1 MGDIHESAWIRLS
14 IDIHKRQQITQPHQN
29 FKKHTKKYNTKLKFE
44 GDYENVNARLETL
57 YNLSNNLNE
66 LGYTIYDFRDYLN
79 NIIEIGIDIKYSSY
93 KDNSDSVKV
102 MTIHKSK
109 GLEYPVCY
117 FADINHKFNIS
128 DMKDLV
134 IADKKYG
141 LILPATVE
149 ENNSIIKELYKN
161 SYLKEEISE
170 KIRLFYVALTR
181 AREKIIIILPSMET
195 FKYEKDE
202 NGVILS
208 LLRKKYL
215 YQKKIEE
222 LKSFD
227 IDKIDVNEI
236 NIHNEVVDEEHFSKE
251 THELLTI
258 ENRTNMRYGTHF
270 HEVLELFDF
279 KKKNYEVISEE
290 FIVNKIKHMLMNP
303 IFNDIENANIYKEYE
318 FYYSE
323 SNVNYHGI
331 IDLMIEHD
339 DHIDIIDYKLKN
351 TTDSNYI
358 KQLNGYKKYI
368 ESISEKNVNLYLY
381 SILDEKIVDIKV

>member
-1 MGDIHESAWIRLS
+1 
-14 IDIHKRQQITQPHQN
+14 
-29 FKKHTKKYNTKLKFE
+29 
-44 GDYENVNARLETL
+44 
-57 YNLSNNLNE
+57 
-66 LGYTIYDFRDYLN
+66 
-79 NIIEIGIDIKYSSY
+79 
-93 KDNSDSVKV
+93 
-102 MTIHKSK
+102 
-109 GLEYPVCY
+109 
-117 FADINHKFNIS
+117 
-128 DMKDLV
+128 
-134 IADKKYG
+134 
-141 LILPATVE
+141 
-149 ENNSIIKELYKN
+149 
-161 SYLKEEISE
+161 
-170 KIRLFYVALTR
+170 
-181 AREKIIIILPSMET
+181 
-195 FKYEKDE
+195 
-202 NGVILS
+202 
-208 LLRKKYL
+208 
-215 YQKKIEE
+215 
-222 LKSFD
+222 
-227 IDKIDVNEI
+227 
-236 NIHNEVVDEEHFSKE
+236 
-251 THELLTI
+251 
-258 ENRTNMRYGTHF
+258 MRYGTHF

>member
-1 MGDIHESAWIRLS
+1 
-14 IDIHKRQQITQPHQN
+14 
-29 FKKHTKKYNTKLKFE
+29 
-44 GDYENVNARLETL
+44 
-57 YNLSNNLNE
+57 
-66 LGYTIYDFRDYLN
+66 
-79 NIIEIGIDIKYSSY
+79 
-93 KDNSDSVKV
+93 
-102 MTIHKSK
+102 
-109 GLEYPVCY
+109 
-117 FADINHKFNIS
+117 
-128 DMKDLV
+128 MK
-134 IADKKYG
+134 
-141 LILPATVE
+141 
-149 ENNSIIKELYKN
+149 
-161 SYLKEEISE
+161 
-170 KIRLFYVALTR
+170 
-181 AREKIIIILPSMET
+181 
-195 FKYEKDE
+195 
-202 NGVILS
+202 
-208 LLRKKYL
+208 
-215 YQKKIEE
+215 
-222 LKSFD
+222 
-227 IDKIDVNEI
+227 
-236 NIHNEVVDEEHFSKE
+236 
-251 THELLTI
+251 
-258 ENRTNMRYGTHF
+258 YGTHF